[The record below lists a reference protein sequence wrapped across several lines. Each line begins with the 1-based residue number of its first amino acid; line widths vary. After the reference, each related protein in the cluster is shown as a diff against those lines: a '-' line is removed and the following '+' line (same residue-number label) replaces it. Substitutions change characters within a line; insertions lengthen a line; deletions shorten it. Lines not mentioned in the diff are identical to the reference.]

1 MLSTKADNV
10 LSSVKLYADA
20 IDAEKNKSFVDRLN
34 KIRPSRALRDTNNY
48 IFKLNVSMINSN
60 KLLTI

>member
-10 LSSVKLYADA
+10 LSSVKLYA

-34 KIRPSRALRDTNNY
+34 KIRPNKALRDTNNY

>member
-1 MLSTKADNV
+1 M

-20 IDAEKNKSFVDRLN
+20 IDAKNNKSFVDRLN
-34 KIRPSRALRDTNNY
+34 KIRPSRALRDTSNY